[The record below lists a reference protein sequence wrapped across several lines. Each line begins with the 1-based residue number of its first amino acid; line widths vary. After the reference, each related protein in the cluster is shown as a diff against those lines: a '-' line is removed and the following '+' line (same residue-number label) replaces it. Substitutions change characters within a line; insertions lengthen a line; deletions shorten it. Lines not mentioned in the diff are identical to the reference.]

1 MTSHLKRWAIAAA
14 VSFMAFNTPALFAA
28 GSGHSHSGSGHGQ
41 HNQSMHHN
49 NGNSNQLSLPPFA
62 NSWPY
67 LRAENGIFG
76 PLWAAPGPG
85 SLISFGNGGGFVGG
99 GGGWGGGGWGWGGG
113 VTDYDYYTGRMPYFA
128 VYSPTYYGY
137 DDGAIVAK
145 TQMQFP
151 MANTA
156 YHPNGNQPFA
166 GQQAASAPEAASP
179 AAAASPQ
186 PLRIA
191 NPYYSE
197 K

>member
-1 MTSHLKRWAIAAA
+1 MASQINRWVLAAA
-14 VSFMAFNTPALFAA
+14 VSLLALNAPVFAA
-28 GSGHSHSGSGHGQ
+28 GGGGHGHSGSGHGNHQ
-41 HNQSMHHN
+41 NMNHN
-49 NGNSNQLSLPPFA
+49 NGNNNQLPPFA

-85 SLISFGNGGGFVGG
+85 SLIGFGNGGGFVGG

-128 VYSPTYYGY
+128 FYQPTYYGY
-137 DDGAIVAK
+137 EDGAIVPK

-151 MANTA
+151 MANSA
-156 YHPNGNQPFA
+156 YRPNGNQPFA
-166 GQQAASAPEAASP
+166 GQQAAAPQAASP
-179 AAAASPQ
+179 AAEAGPQ
-186 PLRIA
+186 PLVIA
-191 NPYYSE
+191 NPYYKAE